1 MPPRPARQ
9 STRYTSREPEEA
21 TSGPQISL
29 VKPKLPALK
38 GTPSSR
44 RQYTYGSGVEPPP
57 RLGAGLQQMTLKNAV
72 SQALKK
78 HPGEDEEF
86 VRPPIPEPTPK
97 PATKLVP
104 KPAAKPAAAK
114 ADRGKTSKDNA
125 ARQATTT
132 TATGH
137 LAVGRDDDSSRS
149 FGLESDYY
157 DNATIVP
164 APSKPP
170 VAIAKQQSAPKTSL
184 GPEEEES
191 SDDELLPPRNEKE
204 PRSSVRLIENFD
216 EVDARQTRSHSSRS
230 RSQRSSTKSTENL
243 EPQKDAADT
252 ARQSSSQP
260 SRSRGQQKT
269 STRPTESLET
279 QNDAPVAPRQN
290 DSQSSRSQG
299 QKKASTRPNESRA
312 TQQVSEP
319 SIWAKQK
326 PFPGTGTGLETGT
339 GATLN
344 DRRPN
349 GSKSLFGPATTSG
362 SDALKRAQQ
371 LPDDPQQ
378 RDWQIQREISA
389 AERENIRIH
398 DMVRQMEAS
407 PWYFEWVRFKG
418 WVRFF
423 LWPPYWFRRG
433 DREPFDFN
441 FEDHVVNS
449 DGAPTDWTRVFSPM
463 TYLLVL
469 KRWFDKTMDRF
480 FNVFDRLCG
489 IQVGQVHRSFPVR
502 LVWALALSC
511 VALFLLT
518 SSGALRHVPNFP
530 DIGSLKPT
538 MDWPSTEGFSV
549 GKMIPSVS
557 WPSLPSMPSWPSW
570 SRDDDDFSFP
580 DPFARDDVVIPD
592 DYKKALDALKDQAK
606 VQKKALKRLETI
618 LPRIVHMDLVNGRP
632 SIKPEFWHALQDH
645 LKESGSFLNL
655 DKKSGNFEIS
665 SEKQWKA
672 IVSRLGKD
680 NNFQGKLDGIVGN
693 SIQDKLPNFWD
704 TWFRNNNDVLEPLVE
719 KAMAKKQTAGS
730 GAAFDQKLAKIVGEE
745 LRKQNE
751 TAFSRDEFMAHLK
764 GDLTK
769 HKSEVEAEFNRL
781 KAYMNDHIKE
791 SIRTAKMMAP
801 KAMSDDEM
809 KKLIRKI
816 IYQTLTDGSLEAVA
830 KSKIH
835 AHWNSNLK
843 YQVNFFGVGAGATIE
858 TKFTAPVWEPYKD
871 KAQVKKARAL
881 GLTGVR
887 PRPAIDALSPWQE
900 EGERWCGSHTEDT
913 DGRSHGVGL
922 SVHMGHE
929 VVPENI
935 VVEHIHPNATMDPG
949 ARPRHIEV
957 FARFE
962 VKEEQELV
970 RDYSSNKFPDHIN
983 GWDFNPSPLPDS
995 FVKITQFEYQGDE
1008 LNEGV
1013 HVHHINDEFA
1023 NLRIPTDHVIVRALS
1038 NYGAPDHTCFY
1049 RVRLFGNQVDESA

>member
-9 STRYTSREPEEA
+9 STRYASREPEE
-21 TSGPQISL
+21 TTGGPQISL

-44 RQYTYGSGVEPPP
+44 RQYTYGSAVEPPP
-57 RLGAGLQQMTLKNAV
+57 RLGAGFQQMTLKNAV

-78 HPGEDEEF
+78 RPDEEEEF
-86 VRPPIPEPTPK
+86 VQPPK
-97 PATKLVP
+97 PAP
-104 KPAAKPAAAK
+104 KPAQKPAAAK

-132 TATGH
+132 TTTATGH

-149 FGLESDYY
+149 FGLESEYY
-157 DNATIVP
+157 DHATIEP
-164 APSKPP
+164 APSRPP
-170 VAIAKQQSAPKTSL
+170 VVTAKQQPAPKTSL

-191 SDDELLPPRNEKE
+191 SDDDSLPSPIEEE

-230 RSQRSSTKSTENL
+230 RSQRGSTRPTENL
-243 EPQKDAADT
+243 EAPKEVANT

-269 STRPTESLET
+269 STRPTENLET
-279 QNDAPVAPRQN
+279 QNDALVATRQN
-290 DSQSSRSQG
+290 DSQPSRSRDQ
-299 QKKASTRPNESRA
+299 QKSSTHLNERHTQKASES
-312 TQQVSEP
+312 
-319 SIWAKQK
+319 SIWATQK
-326 PFPGTGTGLETGT
+326 PLPGTGTESETRI

-344 DRRPN
+344 NRRPN
-349 GSKSLFGPATTSG
+349 GKKSLFGPATTG

-371 LPDDPQQ
+371 LPSDPRQ
-378 RDWQIQREISA
+378 RDWDIQREISA
-389 AERENIRIH
+389 AEAEDTRIRE
-398 DMVRQMEAS
+398 MVERMERS
-407 PWYFEWVRFKG
+407 RLYYEWVRFTG
-418 WVRFF
+418 WLKF
-423 LWPPYWFRRG
+423 LFWPPYWFRRG
-433 DREPFDFN
+433 DQDPFDFN
-441 FEDHVVNS
+441 FEDTVQNS
-449 DGAPTDWTRVFSPM
+449 DNAPTEWTRLFSPM
-463 TYLLVL
+463 TYLRVL
-469 KRWFDKTMDRF
+469 RRWFDKTMDR
-480 FNVFDRLCG
+480 VFAFVDGLSG
-489 IQVGQVHRSFPVR
+489 IQVGQVHRSFAVR
-502 LVWALALSC
+502 LVWA
-511 VALFLLT
+511 VALAGIAFFLLFT
-518 SSGALRHVPNFP
+518 SGALRYVPDFPDFP

-538 MDWPSTEGFSV
+538 VDWPNTEEFSV
-549 GKMIPSVS
+549 GKMVPSVS
-557 WPSLPSMPSWPSW
+557 WPSLPSLPSWPSW
-570 SRDDDDFSFP
+570 GRDDDDFSFP
-580 DPFARDDVVIPD
+580 DPFPRDDAVIPD

-606 VQKKALKRLETI
+606 IQKKALKRLEKI
-618 LPRIVHMDLVNGRP
+618 LPQIVHMDLVKGRP

-655 DKKSGNFEIS
+655 EKKSGNFEIS

-672 IVSRLGKD
+672 IVARLGKD

-704 TWFRNNNDVLEPLVE
+704 TWFKKNNDVLEPLVE
-719 KAMAKKQTAGS
+719 KAMAKRQSAGS
-730 GAAFDQKLAKIVGEE
+730 GAAFDQQLAKIVGEE
-745 LRKQNE
+745 LRKQNQ
-751 TAFSRDEFMAHLK
+751 TAVSRDEFMAYVK
-764 GDLTK
+764 NDLME

-781 KAYMNDHIKE
+781 KSYMSDYIMDTV
-791 SIRTAKMMAP
+791 RTAKMMAP
-801 KAMSDDEM
+801 RTMTDTEM
-809 KKLIRKI
+809 RKLVRKVV
-816 IYQTLTDGSLEAVA
+816 YQTLTDGSLEAAA

-843 YQVNFFGVGAGATIE
+843 YQVNFFGIGAGATIE
-858 TKFTAPVWEPYKD
+858 TKFTAPVWDPYKD
-871 KAQVKKARAL
+871 KAQVKKALAL
-881 GLTGVR
+881 GLRGAR
-887 PRPAIDALSPWQE
+887 PLPAIHALSAWQE

-922 SVHMGHE
+922 SVHLGHE

-935 VVEHIHPNATMDPG
+935 VVEHIHPNATMDPS

-1023 NLRIPTDHVIVRALS
+1023 NLRIPTDHVIIRALS

-1049 RVRLFGNQVDESA
+1049 RVRLFGNQVDEQA